1 MTIQLKRTPSTN
13 PDFRVLVKELDAG
26 LRLTNGDLMNIYDQH
41 NIIENI
47 STVVIAYLNTKA
59 VACGCFKP
67 YNNDA
72 VEIKRMFVMPE
83 ARGKG
88 ISALVL
94 QELEDWASSLGF
106 KRTVLETGARQV
118 EALGLYKKAGYTFI
132 PPYGPYIGLPD
143 SICLSKDLI
152 K

>member
-1 MTIQLKRTPSTN
+1 MSIQLKRTQSIDL
-13 PDFRVLVKELDAG
+13 DFRLLVKELDAG
-26 LRLTNGDLMNIYDQH
+26 LRITNGYSMDIYDQY
-41 NIIENI
+41 NVIENVN
-47 STVVIAYLNTKA
+47 TVVIAYMDTIP

-94 QELEDWASSLGF
+94 QDLENWAKSLGF
-106 KRTVLETGARQV
+106 KQTVLETGARQV
-118 EALGLYKKAGYTFI
+118 EALGLYKKAGYI
-132 PPYGPYIGLPD
+132 SIAPYGPYIDLPD
-143 SICLSKDLI
+143 SICLGKDLI
-152 K
+152 R